1 MGAVHGWMD
10 ESEVRRLAEGLMAA
24 APVANPGG
32 YTADFVGF
40 AELDES
46 PEGVGEAWQGA
57 PTASQEV
64 ADAPRGTI
72 PNLASGALARAS
84 ERAREAGLL
93 RPVAAAAEAP
103 AASLTERLAVFRG
116 WLASEFGASE
126 VYLVDR
132 EGQVVFDGLSQSKG
146 GEFARNLARAACRA
160 SREAAAGALTAPV
173 RLKLGQGSMLEV
185 FSLETLQGVMVMAA
199 LVPVAIASAAL
210 GGIAAELAK
219 VLGDER
225 RV

>member
-1 MGAVHGWMD
+1 MD

-24 APVANPGG
+24 APVANPSG
-32 YTADFVGF
+32 YDSDFVGF

-46 PEGVGEAWQGA
+46 PEVAEEAWQGA

-64 ADAPRGTI
+64 ADAPQAVAGESQAVV

-93 RPVAAAAEAP
+93 RPMVAAAEAP
-103 AASLTERLAVFRG
+103 AASLTDRLAVFCG
-116 WLASEFGASE
+116 WLTSEFGASE
-126 VYLVDR
+126 VYLVDQ
-132 EGQVVFDGLSQSKG
+132 EGQVAFDGLSQSKG
-146 GEFARNLARAACRA
+146 GEFARKLARAACSA
-160 SREAAAGALTAPV
+160 SREAAAGALSAPV
-173 RLKLGQGSMLEV
+173 HLKLGHGSTLAV
-185 FSLETLQGVMVMAA
+185 FPLETSQGVMVMAA
-199 LVPVAIASAAL
+199 LVPAAIAPAAH